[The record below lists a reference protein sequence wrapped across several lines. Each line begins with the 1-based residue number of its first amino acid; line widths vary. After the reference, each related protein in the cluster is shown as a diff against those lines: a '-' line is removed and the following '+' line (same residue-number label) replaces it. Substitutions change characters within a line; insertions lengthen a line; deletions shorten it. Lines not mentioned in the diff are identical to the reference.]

1 MVDDHATCRR
11 FLTARLRYALGLPGA
26 ALYHLIT
33 MKQALFTTLAKLLD
47 SLAQWL
53 DSLANRLYWL
63 GRPPEE

>member
-1 MVDDHATCRR
+1 
-11 FLTARLRYALGLPGA
+11 
-26 ALYHLIT
+26 